1 MMLGQAS
8 IAEYLVLVLMIVFIA
23 FMALLMIFGFQF
35 FSVGSEQTKSLERR
49 SLFLLESAI
58 STTALNNLQYQQGSV
73 LDDSKLT
80 AATCEDLETLLG
92 KGWYA
97 EVRAIPDDSVCD
109 DMPRYLM
116 NACLKN
122 LRLAAGTSCTTQN
135 YPDCNVWEFCQK
147 NERDRMMYRS
157 IPVNIYRKMN
167 GTLQLG
173 VLTIGVQA
181 VG

>member
-1 MMLGQAS
+1 MIGQVS

-23 FMALLMIFGFQF
+23 FIALLMIFGFQF

-58 STTALNNLQYQQGSV
+58 STTALNNLQYQKGSV

-80 AATCEDLETLLG
+80 VASCEDLETLLG
-92 KGWYA
+92 KGWWA
-97 EVRAIPDDSVCD
+97 EVRAIPDESVCQ

-116 NACLKN
+116 NACLSK
-122 LRLAAGTSCTTQN
+122 LRKAAATSCTTQN

-147 NERDRMMYRS
+147 NEAERMMYRS

-173 VLTIGVQA
+173 VLSIGIPS
-181 VG
+181 GG